1 MLKIIWFS
9 ISIILIIVIFLNM
22 PKELTGLSGF
32 MDKSKSFNSPSF
44 SRKFMNRVIGLLTI
58 CYLILTFYL
67 D

>member
-9 ISIILIIVIFLNM
+9 TSLILIVFIFFNM

-32 MDKSKSFNSPSF
+32 MDKSRTFNSPSF
-44 SRKFMNRVIGLLTI
+44 SRKLINRVIGLLTI